1 MTISQVR
8 LPAAT
13 VEDIEVRLISYDTSP
28 ALVSWSCAL
37 SADHPTLESGAPAG
51 GDFEAA
57 TAVNR
62 GTTTLG
68 FWSVKV
74 RVSGLQPGTYGL
86 WIRAAGG
93 SIAPVRFAGQV
104 TLY

>member
-1 MTISQVR
+1 MTTTQVR

-13 VEDIEVRLISYDTSP
+13 VEDIEVRLGSYDTSP

-37 SADHPTLESGAPAG
+37 SAGHPTLESGAPAG

-57 TAVNR
+57 TAVKA
-62 GTTTLG
+62 TLG
-68 FWSVKV
+68 PWSVKV
-74 RVSGLQPGTYGL
+74 RVSGLQPGAYGL

-104 TLY
+104 ILY